1 MFQADPGRFAAVITD
16 LMMPLLGGR
25 ELAKE
30 IRRLA
35 PSLPIIV
42 SRVWRRRRRR
52 DPETTLLALGVKTLL
67 RKPYTETELLEALG
81 RELEPGKPGT
91 S

>member
-1 MFQADPGRFAAVITD
+1 V
-16 LMMPLLGGR
+16 
-25 ELAKE
+25 
-30 IRRLA
+30 
-35 PSLPIIV
+35 PIII
-42 SRVWRRRRRR
+42 SSGLAEEKT
-52 DPETTLLALGVKTLL
+52 DETPETTLPALGVKSLL